1 MNVWTAVLRVRR
13 DSMGNDP
20 QDTVLRLRNTTVVL
34 QSGNEIKRFRV
45 DSAVFAAIPNRGRVR
60 LSFGGRRGS
69 VSIEIPRAV
78 FWELSEVFY
87 DRSATP
93 DHPRPSAVDDYAP
106 SYIAGRIRLDG
117 VRLASCILQVSID
130 TFGS

>member
-1 MNVWTAVLRVRR
+1 MAPAIHTLLLPSRIIEGDRFDLAFRRRVRHECVTAVLRVRR

-34 QSGNEIKRFRV
+34 QSGNETKRFRV

-69 VSIEIPRAV
+69 VSIETPRAV

-87 DRSATP
+87 DRSAAP
-93 DHPRPSAVDDYAP
+93 DHPRPK
-106 SYIAGRIRLDG
+106 RR
-117 VRLASCILQVSID
+117 
-130 TFGS
+130 